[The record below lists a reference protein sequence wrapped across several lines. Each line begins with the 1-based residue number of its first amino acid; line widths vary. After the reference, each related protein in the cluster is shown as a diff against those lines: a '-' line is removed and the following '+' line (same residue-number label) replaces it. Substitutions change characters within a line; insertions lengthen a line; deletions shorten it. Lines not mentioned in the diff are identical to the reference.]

1 MVDYFD
7 GAWHRYQPGGHATF
21 VGDGQFHAAVPLTLW
36 TSAGSRTYRGWLRGA
51 SPSPGSA
58 TRDTVNV
65 VSLDSYVQGVIPAE
79 MPASWSAQA
88 LEAQAVASRT
98 YATWSRD
105 DNADRSYQICDSS
118 SCQVYRGVSGED
130 SRANAAVDATRAM
143 ILKYGGA
150 AAFTQFASSS
160 GGWTSAGSRPYLV
173 AKADPYDD
181 FSGNPVHS
189 WTVKLKASRIRGAY
203 PSLGKLNRLH
213 VTRRDGHG
221 QWGGR
226 VVTVVLDGTKRN
238 ITISGATFRARFGLR
253 SSWFAG

>member
-1 MVDYFD
+1 MLITADTTPDLIISPARGLTVRDLGSDTRYTLPNISGVTRWRLNVDGSKTVVGYFD
-7 GAWHRYQPGGHATF
+7 GAWHRYQPGGHAAL

-79 MPASWSAQA
+79 MPASWSAEA
-88 LEAQAVASRT
+88 LKAQAVAART

-105 DNADRSYQICDSS
+105 DNADRSYQICDTS

-130 SRANAAVDATRAM
+130 PRANAAVDATRGHDPEVRRRRSVHAVR
-143 ILKYGGA
+143 LQQRRLDLGR
-150 AAFTQFASSS
+150 QP
-160 GGWTSAGSRPYLV
+160 PYLV

-189 WTVKLKASRIRGAY
+189 WT
-203 PSLGKLNRLH
+203 
-213 VTRRDGHG
+213 
-221 QWGGR
+221 
-226 VVTVVLDGTKRN
+226 
-238 ITISGATFRARFGLR
+238 
-253 SSWFAG
+253 SS